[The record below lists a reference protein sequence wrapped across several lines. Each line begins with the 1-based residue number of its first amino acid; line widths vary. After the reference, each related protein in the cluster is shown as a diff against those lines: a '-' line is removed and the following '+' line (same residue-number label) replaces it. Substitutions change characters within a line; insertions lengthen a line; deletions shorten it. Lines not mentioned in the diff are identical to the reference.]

1 MRRWPAIPC
10 LVVFPLL
17 LAACKE
23 QAPEMSCAEFEKK
36 LVALE
41 KTVIG
46 DASNAGRAKV
56 AGDTKTVCQISSSL
70 LTTARPLF
78 KAASSCNAISP
89 ALGLNKLIRTMEDL
103 RKETKCA

>member
-1 MRRWPAIPC
+1 MRRWLAIPC
-10 LVVFPLL
+10 LVVLPLL

-23 QAPEMSCAEFEKK
+23 QAPEMSCAEFEKR

-46 DASNAGRAKV
+46 DASSAGRAKV